1 MVHHLTTNTAHLALK
16 RVSWMHSF
24 NGLKEKKLIN
34 RATRIITNGDHTIT
48 KHQQSNILMIIIQT
62 TYTSNNTKMTRPMIK
77 II

>member
-16 RVSWMHSF
+16 RVSWTHSF

-34 RATRIITNGDHTIT
+34 RATRITTNGDHTIT